1 MNNAFLGKTVE
12 NVKNYRLITT
22 KSRTNFLVSE
32 PNCNIAKKI
41 SDNLLAIEIKKT
53 QVIMN
58 KPIYFGLLILEI
70 SKIVI
75 HEFCYDY
82 LKSKYGEKSK
92 LCYIDRD
99 SFTNYIKA
107 EGIYVDIKTRSDN
120 SNYKIERLFP
130 RGKTKNVVGLMK
142 NELG

>member
-12 NVKNYRLITT
+12 NIKNYRLINDQI
-22 KSRTNFLVSE
+22 KDKFFWCQNQ
-32 PNCNIAKKI
+32 NCSIAKKI

-107 EGIYVDIKTRSDN
+107 EGIYVDI
-120 SNYKIERLFP
+120 
-130 RGKTKNVVGLMK
+130 
-142 NELG
+142 